1 MPKKVGSLELY
12 DIEELSKLLAIQQ
25 KTIRAMLKEGRL
37 KGRKLARKWYVT
49 EEGLREYFSE
59 SEAQAR

>member
-49 EEGLREYFSE
+49 EESLREYFSE